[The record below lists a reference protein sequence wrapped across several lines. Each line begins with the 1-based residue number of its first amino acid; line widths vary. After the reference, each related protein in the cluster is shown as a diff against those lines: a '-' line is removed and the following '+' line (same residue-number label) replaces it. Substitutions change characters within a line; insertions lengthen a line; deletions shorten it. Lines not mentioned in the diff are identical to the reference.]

1 VTAPEHGSVIEGAIR
16 QSALR
21 MYDQCPDRAVKEAT
35 RTFTEYSSG
44 PASLGTAF
52 HMFMEEFLRTLRRQ
66 GEQSMPTEEAVAIMR
81 EVIAQPD
88 CPHLSVEQQRELLI
102 VVLQAAQRKWPAHR
116 IVGIEE
122 RLFAMVPCPDGRVRR
137 ITGKP
142 DVLLADPP
150 KGAVCLDYKVSWAV
164 PPSPRDGDF
173 SRDGG
178 RPYLSERGTFQ
189 LDTNGLLIMRNFPA
203 IKRVILREYYPR
215 LDEIREA
222 VLSVEELE
230 HVERRL
236 GLIVMRFEQAL
247 GGEIDPEPRPGK
259 WCSHCPVSRE
269 CPVPEGDREPGV
281 LDSPEAADAEARRWQ
296 VVSEL
301 DDDLRKALKNY
312 HEETGYAPAVGD
324 GRVARWDPPI
334 KRGEGKRKFG
344 LFPAETTS
352 ESEEQAA

>member
-1 VTAPEHGSVIEGAIR
+1 MPDHGSTIDGALR

-21 MYDQCPDRAVKEAT
+21 TWDQCPMRAVAEAT
-35 RTFTEYSSG
+35 RSFVEYSSG
-44 PASLGTAF
+44 PASLGTGF
-52 HMFMEEFLRTLRRQ
+52 HLFMDEFLRTLHRQ
-66 GEQSMPTEEAVAIMR
+66 GEEAMPTEEAVAIMR
-81 EVIAQPD
+81 EVLGQPD

-102 VVLQAAQRKWPAHR
+102 VVLQAAQRKWPTR
-116 IVGIEE
+116 RLVLVEE
-122 RLFAMVPCPDGRVRR
+122 RLFADVKCPDGKTRR
-137 ITGKP
+137 ITGQP
-142 DVLLADPP
+142 DAVFADPP
-150 KGAVCLDYKVSWAV
+150 KGAVCLDHKTSWAV
-164 PPSPRDGDF
+164 PPAPRDGDF

-203 IKRVILREYYPR
+203 IRRVILREYYPR

-236 GLIVMRFEQAL
+236 GLIVMRFEQSL
-247 GGEIDPEPRPGK
+247 GGVLDPEPRPGK

-281 LDSPEAADAEARRWQ
+281 LDSPERADAEARRWQ

-301 DDDLRKALKNY
+301 DDDLRAALKNY

-352 ESEEQAA
+352 ESERAA